1 MNDMPPK
8 QQKPK
13 ALNGAVGTNDSSTT
27 LDSSSDST
35 HSTDRQTPSSSSS
48 ISSGGQADSVLADV
62 ATRDAEVSEA
72 CRNLVAAMTVWL
84 KYSPKYSNISGVID
98 QLTGVQIQLKGK
110 KEEVKKQVGEIERL
124 ENEKELE
131 WDKFE
136 ARHDKW
142 KKEKKNLEVENKE
155 LNGRLKEALSEAQG
169 LSKGEQMLKETN
181 SRQASEIGELSKQL
195 DVERESVRQKTRE
208 LATAESS
215 IKKAEA
221 DRDGLKARLE
231 RWEAFSSSLIKL
243 DRRKLLVP
251 SLSPGELFLKLTL

>member
-1 MNDMPPK
+1 MPPK

-27 LDSSSDST
+27 LDSPSDNT

-84 KYSPKYSNISGVID
+84 KYSPEYSNISGVID
-98 QLTGVQIQLKGK
+98 QLTRVQIQLKEK

-124 ENEKELE
+124 EKEKELE

-155 LNGRLKEALSEAQG
+155 LNGRLKEALSEAQS
-169 LSKGEQMLKETN
+169 LSKQEQMLKETN
-181 SRQASEIGELSKQL
+181 SRQASKIGKLSKQL

-221 DRDGLKARLE
+221 DRDELKARLE
-231 RWEAFSSSLIKL
+231 RWEAFSS
-243 DRRKLLVP
+243 
-251 SLSPGELFLKLTL
+251 